1 MPVPDEAP
9 KLTKITIEKHCP
21 TGYVFTSGWCY
32 HDQDGHRLLYMA
44 RYDRPAN
51 GQHTTK
57 QFKPLT
63 YCDGPDGRSEWRCK
77 NLPLPRPIF
86 GLDELAA
93 RPDTPVL
100 IVEGEKTVI
109 EASNIFVDYI
119 VITSPNG
126 SNSARKADW
135 CSLAGRNVT
144 IWPDNDDAGKRY
156 AADVAAMVQKVG
168 AASVRVVQI
177 PPRWPP
183 CWDLAD
189 PLPPGVTEAD
199 LTELLAE
206 AASVSNVES
215 DVWRTP
221 QPIASTLPPVE
232 AFTPALLPKALRDY
246 VMDVADRQQ
255 SPPDFVAVTAICG
268 VAAMVGNK
276 FRIRPKQNDDWEV
289 VPNLWGAIVGRPSAM
304 KSPAMQSALAP
315 VYALQDELRR
325 AWEEECKTLMIEAA
339 VSNLNA
345 KQAKKKAEKA
355 LEAGDREEAKK
366 ILANVISANEHPP
379 CFRLIINDATV
390 EKLGELLNQNA
401 NGLLLIRDELAGFL
415 ARMEKEEF
423 QGERAFYLE
432 AFNGDGCFTYDR
444 IVRGTIH
451 IQNCT
456 LSIIGGVQPSRIAP
470 LVRGAMSGTSN
481 DGLLQCLQMTVWP
494 DDICSWRWVDRK
506 PDRDARDAFEDV
518 FRYLTKFWKCS
529 KSELI
534 KLTIPVALGGKIENS
549 TSGGGRV
556 LSGFRQFC
564 RNRPIAAALRAQS

>member
-1 MPVPDEAP
+1 MSRDS
-9 KLTKITIEKHCP
+9 
-21 TGYVFTSGWCY
+21 TS
-32 HDQDGHRLLYMA
+32 
-44 RYDRPAN
+44 
-51 GQHTTK
+51 
-57 QFKPLT
+57 
-63 YCDGPDGRSEWRCK
+63 
-77 NLPLPRPIF
+77 
-86 GLDELAA
+86 
-93 RPDTPVL
+93 
-100 IVEGEKTVI
+100 VI

-215 DVWRTP
+215 DAWRTP

-379 CFRLIINDATV
+379 CPRRSDRLAQDDALRDFPERDHAPERD
-390 EKLGELLNQNA
+390 EKLAGERDDHLGLACCLWPFGSAAEPLRQGAVPLEQEEPPGELDQA
-401 NGLLLIRDELAGFL
+401 ASDPGV
-415 ARMEKEEF
+415 ARF
-423 QGERAFYLE
+423 RE
-432 AFNGDGCFTYDR
+432 AF
-444 IVRGTIH
+444 
-451 IQNCT
+451 
-456 LSIIGGVQPSRIAP
+456 LPS
-470 LVRGAMSGTSN
+470 
-481 DGLLQCLQMTVWP
+481 
-494 DDICSWRWVDRK
+494 
-506 PDRDARDAFEDV
+506 
-518 FRYLTKFWKCS
+518 
-529 KSELI
+529 
-534 KLTIPVALGGKIENS
+534 LG
-549 TSGGGRV
+549 
-556 LSGFRQFC
+556 
-564 RNRPIAAALRAQS
+564 AALVGRSREPGVASDGTPVTQIA